1 MEQAPQ
7 RQDGYLPL
15 EDYGVLGDG
24 RAVALSG
31 ADGSIDWWCVPNLDS
46 APLFDRLLDSEQGGR
61 FVVAPS
67 DPYTVTRR
75 YREDSNVLE
84 MVFSTAGGRAILTES
99 LNSGTAGRL
108 PWAEL
113 ARRVD
118 GLEGHV
124 AFRIEMR
131 PGRRADT
138 ASPYQ
143 SRVGGHH
150 VFHVDRVLGLFLHG
164 EGVDVE
170 RTDDGVTGTFTV
182 AAGERRVVAIVAGE
196 EEPLVVPTM
205 ADIDARIDVSD
216 REWRDWAERV
226 VHTGDRRAGFVR
238 SALTLKLLLYSPS
251 GAIAAAGT
259 TSLPERVG
267 GSKNYDYRYAW
278 VRDAG
283 YVIKA
288 FLAAG
293 AQAEAKAAL
302 SWLLNRLE
310 AHGCRVCFTLAG
322 DLVPDV
328 KEIAVPGWRGSAPV
342 VTGNAATGQVQH
354 GVYGDIFE
362 TAARF
367 VACGGVLD
375 PRSAETLSH
384 LADSCADAWR
394 RPDSGIWELPEGRH
408 YTMSKVSCWQ
418 ALARAVELADGGQ
431 LPTTCRDRWTRERD
445 RIEAWIVEHCWS
457 EARGAYLF
465 YPGADGLDASLA
477 LAVRFGFDGEDR
489 LRRTLEAI
497 DRELRCGPYHY
508 RYSGAEQEE
517 GCFLACSFWMV
528 EAWALLGERERAEVA
543 LDRLVAALGC
553 GVGVWTEMADPAT
566 GAFLGN
572 MPQGLT
578 HLAHIMA
585 LDALTQ
591 GTPAEPR
598 DC

>member
-1 MEQAPQ
+1 MDNLNQSPE
-7 RQDGYLPL
+7 RRDGYLPL

-46 APLFDRLLDSEQGGR
+46 APLFDRLLDPEDGGR
-61 FVVAPS
+61 FVVAPTA
-67 DPYTVTRR
+67 PFTVRRR

-84 MVFSTAGGRAILTES
+84 TVFATADGRAIMTES
-99 LNSGTAGRL
+99 LNSGSAGRL

-113 ARRVD
+113 ARRVE
-118 GLEGHV
+118 GLEGRV
-124 AFRIEMR
+124 AFRVEMR
-131 PGRRADT
+131 PGRRANT

-143 SRVGGHH
+143 SRIGGHH

-164 EGVDVE
+164 AGIVVNRSDAGVS
-170 RTDDGVTGTFTV
+170 GAFTV
-182 AAGERRVVAIVAGE
+182 AAGERCMLAIVAGE
-196 EEPLVVPTM
+196 DEPLVVPPI

-226 VHTGDRRAGFVR
+226 VHAGERRADFVR
-238 SALTLKLLLYSPS
+238 SALALKLLLYSPS

-259 TSLPERVG
+259 TSLPERIG
-267 GSKNYDYRYAW
+267 GQKNYDYRYAW

-310 AHGCRVCFTLAG
+310 AHGACVCFTLAG
-322 DLVPDV
+322 DRVP
-328 KEIAVPGWRGSAPV
+328 AVAQIDASGWRNSAPV
-342 VTGNAATGQVQH
+342 VTGNAATDQVQH

-362 TAARF
+362 TAACF

-384 LADSCADAWR
+384 LADQCADAWR
-394 RPDSGIWELPEGRH
+394 RPDSGIWELPEPRH

-418 ALARAVELADGGQ
+418 ALARAVELADAGQ
-431 LPTTCRDRWTRERD
+431 LPTTCRDRWARERG
-445 RIEAWIVEHCWS
+445 RIEAWIGEHCWS
-457 EARGAYLF
+457 EERGAYLF
-465 YPGADGLDASLA
+465 YPGAGGLDASLA
-477 LAVRFGFDGEDR
+477 LAVRFGFDGADR

-497 DRELRCGPYHY
+497 DRELGCGSYHY
-508 RYSGAEQEE
+508 RYSGAEKEE
-517 GCFLACSFWMV
+517 GCFLACTFWMA
-528 EAWALLGERERAEVA
+528 EAWALLGEREKAGA
-543 LDRLVAALGC
+543 MLDRLVASLGR

-585 LDALTQ
+585 LDALA
-591 GTPAEPR
+591 AEPR